1 MRYGTFMGTDV
12 EAEYPRLL
20 QPGRVRPRTPT
31 KNLRFF
37 VLDRKY
43 SLPPACI
50 YLLRTAGRAFR
61 QITAACDASHGKQFA
76 EPLMLFQKETKM
88 TTNSIS
94 LGEQLRTNFVG
105 AVDKAKEVSEEIRER
120 VGSGY
125 RTIHQGL
132 KHAKVATEDA
142 IEGARHEIKE
152 RPLTVTTAAAI
163 GGFAIGLLAG
173 WVIASRRK

>member
-1 MRYGTFMGTDV
+1 M
-12 EAEYPRLL
+12 LL
-20 QPGRVRPRTPT
+20 Q
-31 KNLRFF
+31 
-37 VLDRKY
+37 
-43 SLPPACI
+43 
-50 YLLRTAGRAFR
+50 
-61 QITAACDASHGKQFA
+61 
-76 EPLMLFQKETKM
+76 KEMKM

-94 LGEQLRTNFVG
+94 LGEQLKSNFVG

-125 RTIHQGL
+125 RTVHQGL
-132 KHAKVATEDA
+132 KQAKVATEDV

-152 RPLTVTTAAAI
+152 RPLTITAAAAI

>member
-1 MRYGTFMGTDV
+1 MYCYGSWTRSLTSSRAGMRYGTFMGTDV
-12 EAEYPRLL
+12 EAEYPRFL
-20 QPGRVRPRTPT
+20 QPGRVRPRSETEP
-31 KNLRFF
+31 NFF
-37 VLDRKY
+37 CLTANIVC
-43 SLPPACI
+43 LPPASM
-50 YLLRTAGRAFR
+50 LLRTAGRAFR

-125 RTIHQGL
+125 RTIHQ
-132 KHAKVATEDA
+132 
-142 IEGARHEIKE
+142 
-152 RPLTVTTAAAI
+152 
-163 GGFAIGLLAG
+163 
-173 WVIASRRK
+173 